1 MAGGVPQAQ
10 ALSARWL
17 RVPAGVR
24 PGRSRPVGY
33 GSPLG
38 SVPAV
43 RGPLATGPRW
53 GPSRPLPP
61 STAPDS
67 HRCCCRRGQ
76 KWRETRDPPPATCS
90 ARSNLC
96 PARDPPS
103 PPIAA
108 RAERRAE
115 APPTRRRHV
124 TAQRPALDPGPVMLS
139 QIFILSSKGDRLV
152 HKDFRG
158 EAGGG
163 STDLVDTFYRKITA
177 LPRDQ
182 APVFMAHEGL
192 HFVHVRHAGLYFVAT
207 TGHDVSPFTIIEF
220 LNRLV
225 TLVRDYC
232 GSLSE
237 KTVSLN
243 FALIYELLDEMLD
256 YGYVQTT
263 APDVLCNFIQT
274 EPVLSKDFSL
284 LDLSSVGLFGAET
297 QQSKVAPS
305 LAASRPVLPPHR
317 DQGARNEVFLDVVE
331 RLTVVIAANVSQG
344 RSPGPQSAA
353 PVIEP
358 QGLSNAPAP
367 YPQLGPCPPHAGSLS
382 GTHPHP
388 LLPAQGT
395 PTKADIQGEI
405 RLKSYLPSRSELRIG
420 LTEEFC
426 VGKSELRGYG
436 TAVRADQCAFHSSVK
451 LDEFESSRIL
461 KVNPSQGELPL
472 MQYQLSDDI
481 PSALPFHLFPTLERD
496 PTGRLRVYLKLRCDL
511 APKSQALNV
520 RVQLPVPKG
529 VVSLSQELSSPEQT
543 VELQP
548 SLKAI
553 RWVIPRVQGGSQL
566 SALFKLEVPGLS
578 SSSLLEVG
586 PANMSFELPMHT
598 CSGLQ
603 IRFLHFTAPP
613 AGLPHRWVRYVT
625 HSDSYVIRL

>member
-1 MAGGVPQAQ
+1 
-10 ALSARWL
+10 
-17 RVPAGVR
+17 
-24 PGRSRPVGY
+24 
-33 GSPLG
+33 
-38 SVPAV
+38 
-43 RGPLATGPRW
+43 
-53 GPSRPLPP
+53 
-61 STAPDS
+61 
-67 HRCCCRRGQ
+67 
-76 KWRETRDPPPATCS
+76 
-90 ARSNLC
+90 
-96 PARDPPS
+96 
-103 PPIAA
+103 
-108 RAERRAE
+108 
-115 APPTRRRHV
+115 
-124 TAQRPALDPGPVMLS
+124 MLS

-158 EAGGG
+158 EG

-225 TLVRDYC
+225 TLICDYC

-263 APDVLCNFIQT
+263 APDVLRNFIQM
-274 EPVLSKDFSL
+274 EPVLSKPFSL
-284 LDLSSVGLFGAET
+284 LDLGSVGLFGAET

-305 LAASRPVLPPHR
+305 SAASRPVLPPCG

-331 RLTVVIAANVSQG
+331 RLTVVITAN
-344 RSPGPQSAA
+344 
-353 PVIEP
+353 
-358 QGLSNAPAP
+358 
-367 YPQLGPCPPHAGSLS
+367 
-382 GTHPHP
+382 
-388 LLPAQGT
+388 GT
-395 PTKADIQGEI
+395 PMKADIQGEI
-405 RLKSYLPSRSELRIG
+405 RLKSYLPSCSELRIG

-461 KVNPSQGELPL
+461 KVTPSPGELL
-472 MQYQLSDDI
+472 VMQYQLSDDI

-496 PTGRLRVYLKLRCDL
+496 PTG
-511 APKSQALNV
+511 SQALNV

-529 VVSLSQELSSPEQT
+529 VVRWVSARVPGAGSGAAAPTPDSLLSPSLSQELSSPEQT
-543 VELQP
+543 AELQP

-553 RWVIPRVQGGSQL
+553 LWVIPRIQGGSQL
-566 SALFKLEVPGLS
+566 SALFKLEIPGLS

-586 PANMSFELPMHT
+586 PVNMSFELPMHT

-603 IRFLHFTAPP
+603 IRFLRFTAPQP
-613 AGLPHRWVRYVT
+613 GLPHRWVRYVS

>member
-1 MAGGVPQAQ
+1 
-10 ALSARWL
+10 
-17 RVPAGVR
+17 
-24 PGRSRPVGY
+24 
-33 GSPLG
+33 
-38 SVPAV
+38 
-43 RGPLATGPRW
+43 
-53 GPSRPLPP
+53 
-61 STAPDS
+61 
-67 HRCCCRRGQ
+67 
-76 KWRETRDPPPATCS
+76 
-90 ARSNLC
+90 
-96 PARDPPS
+96 
-103 PPIAA
+103 
-108 RAERRAE
+108 
-115 APPTRRRHV
+115 
-124 TAQRPALDPGPVMLS
+124 MLS

-152 HKDFRG
+152 HKDFRS

-225 TLVRDYC
+225 TLICDYC

-263 APDVLCNFIQT
+263 APDVLRNFIQM
-274 EPVLSKDFSL
+274 EPVLSKAFSL
-284 LDLSSVGLFGAET
+284 LDLGSVGLFGAET

-305 LAASRPVLPPHR
+305 SAASRPVLPPCG

-331 RLTVVIAANVSQG
+331 RLTVVITAN
-344 RSPGPQSAA
+344 
-353 PVIEP
+353 
-358 QGLSNAPAP
+358 
-367 YPQLGPCPPHAGSLS
+367 
-382 GTHPHP
+382 
-388 LLPAQGT
+388 GT
-395 PTKADIQGEI
+395 PMKADIQGEI
-405 RLKSYLPSRSELRIG
+405 RLKSYLPSCSELRIG

-461 KVNPSQGELPL
+461 KVTPSPGELL
-472 MQYQLSDDI
+472 VMQYQLSDDI
-481 PSALPFHLFPTLERD
+481 PLALPFHLFPTLERD
-496 PTGRLRVYLKLRCDL
+496 PTGRLRIYLKLRCDL

-520 RVQLPVPKG
+520 QVQLPVPKG

-543 VELQP
+543 AELQP

-566 SALFKLEVPGLS
+566 SALFKLEIPGLS

-586 PANMSFELPMHT
+586 PVNMSFELPMHT

-603 IRFLHFTAPP
+603 IRFLRFTAPQP
-613 AGLPHRWVRYVT
+613 GLPHCWVRYVS